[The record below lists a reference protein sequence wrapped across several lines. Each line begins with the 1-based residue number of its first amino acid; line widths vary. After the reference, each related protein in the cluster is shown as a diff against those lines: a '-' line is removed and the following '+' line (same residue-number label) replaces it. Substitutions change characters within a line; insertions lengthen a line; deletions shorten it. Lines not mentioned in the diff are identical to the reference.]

1 MLLNIFF
8 DKMNGKLEL
17 VLIGAFIFA
26 IYWFILRKY
35 NALGLRLFV
44 LCFLLFIASC
54 VWLYKDEKNLS
65 NTLNKG
71 EEHIATIIAKAK
83 TGKDNNEVEV
93 SFTALNGKNVQAKT
107 SEYVSVP
114 EWEKFETGKPVSVM
128 YIESTNQVFIQQS
141 IMRFK
146 ADKIYL
152 YYFSGFW
159 LLLGLVLLITLRKLK
174 VKVDENTGAEWVEKE
189 GGSVIPIL
197 DDRKMKGA
205 LTMKK
210 LNIVSKMLQ
219 SFAK

>member
-65 NTLNKG
+65 NTLNRG

-83 TGKDNNEVEV
+83 TAKNNEVEV
-93 SFTALNGKNVQAKT
+93 SFTALNGKNIQART

-114 EWEKFETGKPVSVM
+114 EWDKFETGKPVPVM

-141 IMRFK
+141 VMRFK
-146 ADKIYL
+146 ADKVYL

-159 LLLGLVLLITLRKLK
+159 LVLALVLLITLRKLK

-189 GGSVIPIL
+189 DGSVIPIL

-205 LTMKK
+205 LRMKK
-210 LNIVSKMLQ
+210 MNLLSKMLQ
-219 SFAK
+219 SFSK

>member
-83 TGKDNNEVEV
+83 TAKNNEVEV
-93 SFTALNGKNVQAKT
+93 SFTALNGKNIQART

-114 EWEKFETGKPVSVM
+114 EWDKFETGKPVPVM

-141 IMRFK
+141 VMRFK
-146 ADKIYL
+146 ADKVYL

-159 LLLGLVLLITLRKLK
+159 LVLGLVLLITLRKLK

-189 GGSVIPIL
+189 DGSVIPIL

-210 LNIVSKMLQ
+210 MNLLSKMLQ
-219 SFAK
+219 SFSK